1 MNKLDRLP
9 LILDDDN
16 GFLDWAYEVAIWIIH
31 VFTETG
37 PEVRLVTLISFGL
50 VGAASAIIAW
60 YMTQVKGRNRLDNMF
75 LLREI
80 AITLVIFQLFL
91 RAVFGIET
99 QVWSAL
105 IVIFLGVVMFTLIY
119 ALFRER
125 NMSEEEIQ
133 ADLRRR
139 ERRRHG

>member
-1 MNKLDRLP
+1 MNNSDNLP

-16 GFLDWAYEVAIWIIH
+16 GFLDWAYEIAIWIVH

-50 VGAASAIIAW
+50 VGVASVIVAW
-60 YMTQVKGRNRLDNMF
+60 YMAQAKGRNRLDNMF
-75 LLREI
+75 LLREV

-91 RAVFGIET
+91 RAVFNIEA

-105 IVIFLGVVMFTLIY
+105 IVIFLGVTMLMLIY

-125 NMSEEEIQ
+125 IMSEEEIQ